1 VQLVR
6 EAVESVVL
14 ARVVEVEDVLREDAD
29 LADARTRG
37 LELGEARDA
46 LARRRLLGAAG
57 PGCPCQGRQESEQA
71 MPN

>member
-29 LADARTRG
+29 LADARSRG
-37 LELGEARDA
+37 LELGEGWNG
-46 LARRRLLGAAG
+46 LARRGLLGAAG
-57 PGCPCQGRQESEQA
+57 PGCPRQGRQAGEQA